1 MMISDASMMQQNYY
15 LNNAQKASEKA
26 LENIAAVRAISGID
40 SANLAIADS
49 LRSQSST
56 IDQGIANAY
65 DAIGVLQIADASLTN
80 ISQSA
85 DRLNELSVKMNNAA
99 LSDSQKSMLRTEAT
113 RIQESIN
120 DSFNNATY
128 NGKNVF
134 QTMNFVVGSGT
145 ETTNLNPLTTS
156 GLSIDNQDSIT
167 NFMDQLGALRSEIGS
182 SINAITSNIN
192 ASVQNSINTKAAEN
206 NLLNN
211 DMAKNVNDF
220 NSNYL
225 KENAAAFVAAQSNMQ
240 LQSKIASLLPL
251 I

>member
-1 MMISDASMMQQNYY
+1 MMISDASMIQQNYY

-56 IDQGIANAY
+56 IDQGVANAY

-113 RIQESIN
+113 RIQESIS

-145 ETTNLNPLTTS
+145 ETTNLNPLATS

-240 LQSKIASLLPL
+240 LQSKIASLLQ
-251 I
+251 

>member
-1 MMISDASMMQQNYY
+1 MMISDANMMQQNYY

-56 IDQGIANAY
+56 IDQGVANAY

-80 ISQSA
+80 ISQSV

-182 SINAITSNIN
+182 GINAITSNIN

-211 DMAKNVNDF
+211 DMTKNVNDF

-240 LQSKIASLLPL
+240 LQSKIASLLQ
-251 I
+251 

>member
-56 IDQGIANAY
+56 IDQGVENAY

-240 LQSKIASLLPL
+240 LQSKIASLLQ
-251 I
+251 

>member
-134 QTMNFVVGSGT
+134 QTMNFVVGSGI

-240 LQSKIASLLPL
+240 LQSKIASLLQ
-251 I
+251 

>member
-26 LENIAAVRAISGID
+26 LENIAAIRAISGID

-56 IDQGIANAY
+56 IDQGVANAY

-240 LQSKIASLLPL
+240 LQSKIASLLQ
-251 I
+251 

>member
-1 MMISDASMMQQNYY
+1 MMISDATMMQQNYY
-15 LNNAQKASEKA
+15 LNNAQKASDKA
-26 LENIAAVRAISGID
+26 LENIAAVRAISGVD

-99 LSDSQKSMLRTEAT
+99 LNDSQKNMLRTEAT
-113 RIQESIN
+113 RIQDSIN

-134 QTMNFVVGSGT
+134 QTMKFVVGNGT
-145 ETTNLNPLTTS
+145 ETTNLNSLSTA
-156 GLSIDNQDSIT
+156 GLSIDNQDSIA
-167 NFMDQLGALRSEIGS
+167 NFMDQLGSLRSEIGS
-182 SINAITSNIN
+182 GINAITSNIN
-192 ASVQNSINTKAAEN
+192 SSVQNSINTKAAEN

-211 DMAKNVNDF
+211 DMAKNINDF
-220 NSNYL
+220 NTNYL

-240 LQSKIASLLPL
+240 LQSKIANLLQ
-251 I
+251 

>member
-15 LNNAQKASEKA
+15 LNNAQKASKKA

-240 LQSKIASLLPL
+240 LQSKITSLLQ
-251 I
+251 

>member
-56 IDQGIANAY
+56 IDQGVVNAY

-240 LQSKIASLLPL
+240 LQSKIASLLQ
-251 I
+251 

>member
-240 LQSKIASLLPL
+240 LQSKITSLLQ
-251 I
+251 

>member
-1 MMISDASMMQQNYY
+1 MMIFDASMMQQNYY

-156 GLSIDNQDSIT
+156 GSSIDNQDSIT

-240 LQSKIASLLPL
+240 LQSKIASLLQ
-251 I
+251 

>member
-1 MMISDASMMQQNYY
+1 MMISDASMIQQNYY

-240 LQSKIASLLPL
+240 LQSKIASLLQ
-251 I
+251 

>member
-1 MMISDASMMQQNYY
+1 MMISDANMMQQNYY

-56 IDQGIANAY
+56 IDQGVANAY

-80 ISQSA
+80 ISQSV

-240 LQSKIASLLPL
+240 LQSKIASLLQ
-251 I
+251 

>member
-1 MMISDASMMQQNYY
+1 M
-15 LNNAQKASEKA
+15 
-26 LENIAAVRAISGID
+26 
-40 SANLAIADS
+40 
-49 LRSQSST
+49 
-56 IDQGIANAY
+56 
-65 DAIGVLQIADASLTN
+65 
-80 ISQSA
+80 
-85 DRLNELSVKMNNAA
+85 
-99 LSDSQKSMLRTEAT
+99 
-113 RIQESIN
+113 
-120 DSFNNATY
+120 
-128 NGKNVF
+128 
-134 QTMNFVVGSGT
+134 
-145 ETTNLNPLTTS
+145 TTS

-240 LQSKIASLLPL
+240 LQSKIASLLQ
-251 I
+251 

>member
-1 MMISDASMMQQNYY
+1 MMISDANMMQQNYY

-240 LQSKIASLLPL
+240 LQSKIASLLQ
-251 I
+251 

>member
-113 RIQESIN
+113 RIQESSIN

-240 LQSKIASLLPL
+240 LQSKIASLLQ
-251 I
+251 

>member
-56 IDQGIANAY
+56 IDQGVANAY

-113 RIQESIN
+113 RIQESIS

-240 LQSKIASLLPL
+240 LQSKIASLLQ
-251 I
+251 

>member
-156 GLSIDNQDSIT
+156 GLSIDNQNSIT

-240 LQSKIASLLPL
+240 LQSKIASLLQ
-251 I
+251 

>member
-1 MMISDASMMQQNYY
+1 MMISVASMMQQNYY

-56 IDQGIANAY
+56 IDQGVANAY

-240 LQSKIASLLPL
+240 LQSKIASLLQ
-251 I
+251 

>member
-134 QTMNFVVGSGT
+134 QTMIFVVGSGT

-240 LQSKIASLLPL
+240 LQSKIASLLQ
-251 I
+251 

>member
-56 IDQGIANAY
+56 IDQGVANAY

-113 RIQESIN
+113 RIQEFIN

-240 LQSKIASLLPL
+240 LQSKIASLLQ
-251 I
+251 

>member
-1 MMISDASMMQQNYY
+1 MMISDANMMQQNYY

-26 LENIAAVRAISGID
+26 LENIAAVRAIIGID

-56 IDQGIANAY
+56 IDQGVANAY

-80 ISQSA
+80 ISQSV

-113 RIQESIN
+113 RMQESIN

-182 SINAITSNIN
+182 GINAITSNIN

-240 LQSKIASLLPL
+240 LQSKIASLLQ
-251 I
+251 

>member
-56 IDQGIANAY
+56 IDQGVANAY

-80 ISQSA
+80 ISQST

-240 LQSKIASLLPL
+240 LQSKIASLLQ
-251 I
+251 

>member
-156 GLSIDNQDSIT
+156 DLSIDNQDSIT

-240 LQSKIASLLPL
+240 LQSKIASLLQ
-251 I
+251 

>member
-56 IDQGIANAY
+56 IDQGVANAY

-225 KENAAAFVAAQSNMQ
+225 KENATAFVAAQSNMQ
-240 LQSKIASLLPL
+240 LQSKIASLLQ
-251 I
+251 

>member
-99 LSDSQKSMLRTEAT
+99 LSDSQKSMLRIEAT

-240 LQSKIASLLPL
+240 LQSKIASLLQ
-251 I
+251 

>member
-128 NGKNVF
+128 NGKNIF

-240 LQSKIASLLPL
+240 LQSKIASLLQ
-251 I
+251 

>member
-1 MMISDASMMQQNYY
+1 MKISDATMMQQNYY

-26 LENIAAVRAISGID
+26 LENIAATRAISGVD
-40 SANLAIADS
+40 SADLAIADS

-56 IDQGIANAY
+56 IDQGVANAY

-85 DRLNELSVKMNNAA
+85 DRLNQLSVKANSVA
-99 LSDSQKSMLRTEAT
+99 LNDNQKAMLRTEAT

-134 QTMNFVVGSGT
+134 QTMDFVVGSGT
-145 ETTNLNPLTTS
+145 ETTNLNPLATA

-167 NFMDQLGALRSEIGS
+167 SFMDQLGSLRSEIGS
-182 SINAITSNIN
+182 GINAITSNIN

-211 DMAKNVNDF
+211 DMAQNVNDF
-220 NSNYL
+220 NANYL
-225 KENAAAFVAAQSNMQ
+225 KQNAGAFVAAQSNAQ
-240 LQSKIASLLPL
+240 LQNKIATLLQ
-251 I
+251 

>member
-145 ETTNLNPLTTS
+145 EMTNLNPLTTS

-240 LQSKIASLLPL
+240 LQSKIASLLQ
-251 I
+251 

>member
-1 MMISDASMMQQNYY
+1 MTINNTNATQQNYY
-15 LNNAQKASEKA
+15 LNNAQKASDKA
-26 LENIAAVRAISGID
+26 LENIAAARAISGVD
-40 SANLAIADS
+40 SANLSIADS

-85 DRLNELSVKMNNAA
+85 DRLNEISVRMNSGVLNEA
-99 LSDSQKSMLRTEAT
+99 QQGMLRGEAT
-113 RIQESIN
+113 RITESIN

-145 ETTNLNPLTTS
+145 ETTNLNALNTNN
-156 GLSIDNQDSIT
+156 LSIDNPSSISS
-167 NFMDQLGALRSEIGS
+167 FMDQLGSLRSEIGS
-182 SINAITSNIN
+182 GINAITSNIN
-192 ASVQNSINTKAAEN
+192 SSVQNSVNTKAAEN

-211 DMAKNVNDF
+211 DMAQNVNDF
-220 NSNYL
+220 NANYL
-225 KENAAAFVAAQSNMQ
+225 KENASAFAAAQSNLA
-240 LQSKIASLLPL
+240 LQTKIASLLN
-251 I
+251 

>member
-56 IDQGIANAY
+56 IDQGVANAY

-167 NFMDQLGALRSEIGS
+167 NFMDQLDALRSEIGS

-240 LQSKIASLLPL
+240 LQSKIASLLQ
-251 I
+251 

>member
-56 IDQGIANAY
+56 IDQGVANAY

-85 DRLNELSVKMNNAA
+85 NRLNELSVKMNNAA

-240 LQSKIASLLPL
+240 LQSKIASLLQ
-251 I
+251 

>member
-211 DMAKNVNDF
+211 DMTKNVNDF

-240 LQSKIASLLPL
+240 LQSKIASLLQ
-251 I
+251 

>member
-1 MMISDASMMQQNYY
+1 MISDANMMQQNYY

-56 IDQGIANAY
+56 IDQGVANAY

-80 ISQSA
+80 ISQSV

-113 RIQESIN
+113 RMQESIN

-182 SINAITSNIN
+182 GINAITSNIN

-240 LQSKIASLLPL
+240 LQSKIASLLQ
-251 I
+251 

>member
-182 SINAITSNIN
+182 SINVITSNIN

-240 LQSKIASLLPL
+240 LQSKIASLLQ
-251 I
+251 

>member
-56 IDQGIANAY
+56 IDQGVANAY

-134 QTMNFVVGSGT
+134 QTMNFVVGSGA

-240 LQSKIASLLPL
+240 LQSKIASLLQ
-251 I
+251 

>member
-1 MMISDASMMQQNYY
+1 MMISDANMMQQNYY

-56 IDQGIANAY
+56 IDQGVANAY

-85 DRLNELSVKMNNAA
+85 DRLNKLSVKMNNAA

-240 LQSKIASLLPL
+240 LQSKIASLLQ
-251 I
+251 

>member
-56 IDQGIANAY
+56 IDQGVANAY
-65 DAIGVLQIADASLTN
+65 DAIGVLQIADASLTH

-240 LQSKIASLLPL
+240 LQSKIASLLQ
-251 I
+251 